1 MMSLCTHSSAGCK
14 FLPSIQISIEVQCH
28 SDKREPIPSSTLHIV
43 GGSDVKLPQPFH
55 QTWRQQEKIEAAT
68 WSCYPCW
75 RPETGAT
82 CLQETRSPDSFTKST
97 PSLQAGKALHSA
109 EAPYQWV
116 LSTIKDQP
124 WVWRPKLIQYDLT
137 LSETEEY
144 GSYHDGKEYKTI
156 HYRSLQKY
164 LKELICRG
172 FLKKYIPTPEID
184 AGFGQTLIPPPTQSQ
199 HTISQYKSIEWSNL
213 TTINMAVPPFL
224 THPVSQFH
232 VFHFSIE

>member
-1 MMSLCTHSSAGCK
+1 MKLLPVLETRDRGNLSS
-14 FLPSIQISIEVQCH
+14 
-28 SDKREPIPSSTLHIV
+28 RNTL
-43 GGSDVKLPQPFH
+43 SRFFH
-55 QTWRQQEKIEAAT
+55 QVHSKPMSRQ
-68 WSCYPCW
+68 
-75 RPETGAT
+75 R
-82 CLQETRSPDSFTKST
+82 
-97 PSLQAGKALHSA
+97 LHTA
-109 EAPYQWV
+109 EAPHQRV
-116 LSTIKDQP
+116 LNTIKDQP